1 MAPKFIP
8 MTERKS
14 LKRIIT
20 EAVLAQLPDQHTDIE
35 QIMSEWWMTG
45 RQEGLRLTAQGD
57 VYFKL
62 AEIEFFDCPM
72 DKIPAGTWY
81 SFILEINKKIKCP
94 YYLHVYNKVEGK
106 KGEPYVR
113 IYDSKIAMMLSLYG
127 DIHSYLESVPGRSYG
142 HPRAK

>member
-1 MAPKFIP
+1 

-14 LKRIIT
+14 LKRTIT
-20 EAVLAQLPDQHTDIE
+20 EAVLAQLPDQDFDIE
-35 QIMSEWWMTG
+35 HVMTDWWMTG

-57 VYFKL
+57 AFFKI

-72 DKIPAGTWY
+72 TKIPHGAWY
-81 SFILEINKKIKCP
+81 SFLLEINKKLKCP

-106 KGEPYVR
+106 KREPFVR
-113 IYDSKIAMMLSLYG
+113 LYDSKIAMMLGLYG
-127 DIHSYLESVPGRSYG
+127 DLRSYLDSVPARSIG